1 MHGLVS
7 LSVVVGCVDA
17 VSHHGGE
24 STFIGDDHH
33 WRSGYNKVIN
43 AGLNRVNESR
53 TAQGTQHPSPPTHH
67 ACRNHH
73 DGTLCSP
80 IYSGSLL
87 YCTRMFVFIHLRDV
101 GRLQTAVQSQ
111 VVMFVDGQRTSDGRA
126 GDRKQGTKQVQSP
139 FFFNKGQ
146 PRDNSWTLPPPP
158 PPKLEGEPTD
168 RRQTRVDEHHRTN
181 QSQVVSQQVASRSA
195 SYKIRGD
202 GDVDRVTWAVLTIY
216 EGEGEEVEGWVEKEK
231 IVLSEL
237 ETKEEMH
244 ALMVDKGF
252 ELRSEEEIAERKAE
266 KEKEEKE
273 LAEMRKRRQAASQ
286 EARRKK
292 QKEQRVDDLKDK
304 DEL

>member
-1 MHGLVS
+1 MVRF
-7 LSVVVGCVDA
+7 A
-17 VSHHGGE
+17 
-24 STFIGDDHH
+24 
-33 WRSGYNKVIN
+33 
-43 AGLNRVNESR
+43 
-53 TAQGTQHPSPPTHH
+53 HPSTVAHFST
-67 ACRNHH
+67 ALEYGEAESYRNVEVKYVP
-73 DGTLCSP
+73 G
-80 IYSGSLL
+80 
-87 YCTRMFVFIHLRDV
+87 
-101 GRLQTAVQSQ
+101 
-111 VVMFVDGQRTSDGRA
+111 
-126 GDRKQGTKQVQSP
+126 KQ
-139 FFFNKGQ
+139 
-146 PRDNSWTLPPPP
+146 
-158 PPKLEGEPTD
+158 
-168 RRQTRVDEHHRTN
+168 
-181 QSQVVSQQVASRSA
+181 
-195 SYKIRGD
+195 
-202 GDVDRVTWAVLTIY
+202 AVLTIY